1 MTKFIRTY
9 AGKTVLFCLCI
20 LFAAMTVAS
29 VCGAIV
35 MFEEEYYTTTPE
47 QLREHVLQGEE
58 WKRGCAFGADY
69 LQKAG
74 IAEEV
79 LIDSDM
85 YNYDSL
91 DNVLETDYPCRIVNN
106 KTNRV
111 FYESATLAK
120 AAQSDEYTYNTYLFG
135 VKHEGTLVR
144 IAYGIDTKDYDES
157 YTVTVYR
164 NNNAPLTDK
173 EETMLRA
180 AELLFSLRY
189 WIYAIGLAALLL
201 TIFCFI
207 ALLCAAGRRNG
218 TDDIKLTPLKILPV
232 DVMTAA
238 VVGGIIGIGVFGF
251 LLLDHLDNRNSV
263 PFLFG
268 VVIAGMFVPSASLL
282 LGLCM
287 TVAARIKAHCLLR
300 TTLIYY
306 VIRIFWKILKVIGRV
321 VRSFLNWLPMIWKTV
336 LAISVLSLAEMIGLL
351 VLDDT
356 AFRLTAWF
364 LEKLVLV
371 PLVIYLV
378 ISLRKLQKGGEALA
392 RGDLNATVNTNGLIL
407 DLKKHGEN
415 LNSVSVGMAHA
426 VNDRLK
432 SERMKTELI
441 TNVSHDLKTP
451 LTSVVNYAGLIQNEP
466 TDNEKIKE
474 YSAVLVRQ
482 SEKLKRL
489 IEDLVE
495 ASKAATGNLD
505 VALVPCD
512 AGVFVSQA
520 AGEYEERLQAAG
532 LTLVTELPDEAL
544 RINADSR
551 RMWRVFDNLM
561 NNACKYAQSGT
572 RVFLSLYRVGNEATF
587 TFKNTS
593 REELNISTEE
603 LTERFVRG
611 DSSRG
616 TDGNGLGLSI
626 AKSLTELQGGRL
638 TLAIDGDL
646 FKATLHFPLI

>member
-9 AGKTVLFCLCI
+9 AGKAVLFCLCV
-20 LFAAMTVAS
+20 LFAGLTVTS
-29 VCGAIV
+29 VIGAIV
-35 MFEEEYYTTTPE
+35 MIEEEFYTTTPE
-47 QLREHVLQGEE
+47 QLQEDVLQSEE
-58 WKRGCAFGADY
+58 WRRGCAFALDY
-69 LQKAG
+69 LQEAVDS
-74 IAEEV
+74 EV
-79 LIDSDM
+79 ILDTHL

-91 DNVLETDYPCRIVNN
+91 ENVRETDFPCRIVNA
-106 KTNRV
+106 KTNTV
-111 FYESATLAK
+111 FYDSATAAK
-120 AAQSDEYTYNTYLFG
+120 AAESDGFTSNTYLFG
-135 VKHEGTLVR
+135 VERNKTFIRFVLEGDV
-144 IAYGIDTKDYDES
+144 KNYDEAYS
-157 YTVTVYR
+157 VTVYR
-164 NNNAPLTDK
+164 SDTAPLTDK
-173 EETMLRA
+173 EETMYRVID
-180 AELLFSLRY
+180 LLYALRY
-189 WIYAIGLAALLL
+189 WIYAIALAALLL

-207 ALLCAAGRRNG
+207 ALMCAAGRHNG
-218 TDDIKLTPLKILPV
+218 TDDVKLTPLKILPV
-232 DVMTAA
+232 DLMTAVIA
-238 VVGGIIGIGVFGF
+238 GGVIGIFLAGF
-251 LLLDHLDNRNSV
+251 LLLDHLDNRNGTA
-263 PFLFG
+263 FLFG
-268 VVIAGMFVPSASLL
+268 VVAAGMYLPSASLIL
-282 LGLCM
+282 ALCM

-300 TTLIYY
+300 TTLLYY
-306 VIRIFWKILKVIGRV
+306 VIHLGCRVLKAIGRV
-321 VRSFLNWLPMIWKTV
+321 VGCFINWLPMIWKTV
-336 LAISVLSLAEMIGLL
+336 LAIALLSFAEMVGLL
-351 VLDDT
+351 VLDDIEV
-356 AFRLTAWF
+356 RLFAWF

-392 RGDLNATVNTNGLIL
+392 RGDLNATVNTKGLIF
-407 DLKKHGEN
+407 DIKKHGEN
-415 LNSVSVGMAHA
+415 LNSISGGMARA

-505 VALVPCD
+505 VAPVPCD
-512 AGVFVSQA
+512 AAVFVSQA

-532 LTLVTELPDEAL
+532 LTLVTELPNEPL

-561 NNACKYAQSGT
+561 NNACKYSQPGT
-572 RVFLSLYRVGNEATF
+572 RVFLSLNRVGTEATF

-593 REELNISTEE
+593 REELNISADE

-626 AKSLTELQGGRL
+626 AKSMTELQGGRL

>member
-9 AGKTVLFCLCI
+9 AGKAVLFCLCI
-20 LFAAMTVAS
+20 LFAGVTIAS
-29 VCGAIV
+29 VFGAFV
-35 MFEEEYYTTTPE
+35 MIEEDFYTTEPE
-47 QLREHVLQGEE
+47 KLQEPLLESEE
-58 WKRGCAFGADY
+58 WRRGCAFAAEY
-69 LQKAG
+69 LQKAVNG
-74 IAEEV
+74 EV
-79 LIDSDM
+79 VLNTEW

-91 DNVLETDYPCRIVNN
+91 EKVRETDYPCRIANA
-106 KTNRV
+106 KTNHV
-111 FYESATLAK
+111 FYDSATAAK
-120 AAQSDEYTYNTYLFG
+120 AAESDKYTSNTYLFG
-135 VKHEGTLVR
+135 VERNKKFINIIWDV
-144 IAYGIDTKDYDES
+144 DVKNYDEAYS
-157 YTVTVYR
+157 VTVYR
-164 NNNAPLTDK
+164 SDTAPLSPK
-173 EETMLRA
+173 EDVLIRA
-180 AELLFSLRY
+180 LDLMYALRY
-189 WIYAIGLAALLL
+189 WIYAIALASLLL

-207 ALLCAAGRRNG
+207 ALMCAAGRRNG
-218 TDDIKLTPLKILPV
+218 TDEIKLTPLHVLPF
-232 DVMTAA
+232 DLMAGLIA
-238 VVGGIIGIGVFGF
+238 GSIVGICIAGF
-251 LLLDHLDNRNSV
+251 ILLDHLDYQNGSA
-263 PFLFG
+263 FLFG
-268 VVIAGMFVPSASLL
+268 VVIVGMFLPSASLL
-282 LGLCM
+282 LALCM
-287 TVAARIKAHCLLR
+287 AAAARIKAHCLLR
-300 TTLIYY
+300 TTLLFY
-306 VIRIFWKILKVIGRV
+306 VLRFFWRILKAIGRGL
-321 VRSFLNWLPMIWKTV
+321 RSFINWLPMIWKTV
-336 LAISVLSLAEMIGLL
+336 LAIALLSFAEMVGLL
-351 VLDDT
+351 VLDDIEV
-356 AFRLTAWF
+356 RLFAWF

-392 RGDLNATVNTNGLIL
+392 RGDLNATVNTKGLIL
-407 DLKKHGEN
+407 DIKKHGQN
-415 LNSVSVGMAHA
+415 LNSISGGMARA

-505 VALVPCD
+505 VAPVPCD
-512 AGVFVSQA
+512 AAVFVTQA

-532 LTLVTELPDEAL
+532 LTLVTELPNEPL

-561 NNACKYAQSGT
+561 NNACKYAQPGT
-572 RVFLSLYRVGNEATF
+572 RVFLSLNRVGTEATF

-593 REELNISTEE
+593 REELNISADE

-626 AKSLTELQGGRL
+626 AKSMTELQGGRL